1 MKVNILLVICLIFIF
16 SYKNHYTTQKEKKI
30 LQTSVYKETPSK
42 YLGEFSVSTET
53 EATTT
58 GMASISY
65 YFTIKKN
72 EAILETNTYHE
83 PIRCNGRY
91 KIVDKDSLIEL
102 HYSGDE
108 SNCSSDYPNFE
119 IKNKGKQYFI
129 KGVGNEAGSIEWVE
143 LKKNKP

>member
-1 MKVNILLVICLIFIF
+1 MKANSILISCLIFI
-16 SYKNHYTTQKEKKI
+16 YACKNHDTTPKEKKEP
-30 LQTSVYKETPSK
+30 QTSVYKETPSK

-65 YFTIKKN
+65 YFTIKKT

-83 PIRCNGRY
+83 PIRCNGKY

-102 HYSGDE
+102 HYSGKE
-108 SNCSSDYPNFE
+108 TNCSSDSPNFE
-119 IKNKGKQYFI
+119 IKNKGNQYFI

-143 LKKNKP
+143 LKKK